1 MLSVFCN
8 TYSVQSLSKPN
19 VSFSMI
25 YTTIHAHITQQV
37 SLLWQHTKNTMK
49 SSGHNPK
56 HCIRPLFCDFVTKHM
71 QNNCIVL
78 WLAIFPL
85 YKHKCCIFSVFDTLF
100 WLYVCL
106 LCFVTW
112 LVKISLKLLQDYVS
126 SAHLTPTVFGR
137 TGALNAFSKETRVRQ
152 ATGSNCRSISLP
164 HLPHLA
170 KSS

>member
-1 MLSVFCN
+1 M
-8 TYSVQSLSKPN
+8 YKPN

-25 YTTIHAHITQQV
+25 YTTIYAHITHQV
-37 SLLWQHTKNTMK
+37 SLLWQHTKNITK
-49 SSGHNPK
+49 SSIPS
-56 HCIRPLFCDFVTKHM
+56 
-71 QNNCIVL
+71 IVL
-78 WLAIFPL
+78 GLFLVILSQNVCKTIALSCNLHYSL
-85 YKHKCCIFSVFDTLF
+85 YINIYAAFFLFDTLS

-112 LVKISLKLLQDYVS
+112 LVKISLKLPQDSVS
-126 SAHLTPTVFGR
+126 SAHLTLTVFER
-137 TGALNAFSKETRVRQ
+137 TGPLNAFSKETRVRQ